1 MKKTSNLP
9 LKIWIN
15 MPYIKRDSSGQITA
29 LCKTDQTGEGWE
41 VCSDDDPELVVFIE
55 TLVTDNALAFTDLGL
70 ARVVEDLIDL
80 LIDRDAMRFT
90 DLPAP
95 AQEKLLKRRSLRASM
110 NSLNLLGDD
119 EEDGLI

>member
-1 MKKTSNLP
+1 
-9 LKIWIN
+9 
-15 MPYIKRDSSGQITA
+15 MPYIKRDKSGEIIAVST
-29 LCKTDQTGEGWE
+29 TDQAGGGW
-41 VCSDDDPELVVFIE
+41 VICPDDEPALVVFLE
-55 TLVTDNALAFTDLGL
+55 TLTTDNALAITDLGL

-95 AQEKLLKRRSLRASM
+95 AQEKLLKRRNLRASM
-110 NSLNLLGDD
+110 GSLNLLGD